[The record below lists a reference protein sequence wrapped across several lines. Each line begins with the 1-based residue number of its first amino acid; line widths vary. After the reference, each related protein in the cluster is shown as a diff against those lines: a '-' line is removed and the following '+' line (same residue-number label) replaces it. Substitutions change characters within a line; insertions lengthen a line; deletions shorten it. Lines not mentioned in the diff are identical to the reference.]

1 MLRNKRKRVAAL
13 LAGCMVIGSSMSVY
27 AGTASGY
34 VGKQRT
40 HLNVTVRHA
49 YAFQPAVTMQR
60 LPLLA
65 KRYVTGGSMNQ
76 MVAMPTQTG
85 ANELTVY
92 APNGWDIGTAT
103 SFHTYEGRTSNL
115 TAHS

>member
-40 HLNVTVRHA
+40 HLNVTA
-49 YAFQPAVTMQR
+49 GMLMLPPAVTMQR
-60 LPLLA
+60 LPLQQ
-65 KRYVTGGSMNQ
+65 KDM
-76 MVAMPTQTG
+76 
-85 ANELTVY
+85 
-92 APNGWDIGTAT
+92 
-103 SFHTYEGRTSNL
+103 
-115 TAHS
+115 

>member
-49 YAFQPAVTMQR
+49 YAS
-60 LPLLA
+60 
-65 KRYVTGGSMNQ
+65 TGGNNAKTCSKKICDGWKYESNGCD
-76 MVAMPTQTG
+76 AD
-85 ANELTVY
+85 
-92 APNGWDIGTAT
+92 PNR
-103 SFHTYEGRTSNL
+103 SK
-115 TAHS
+115 